1 MNNARQ
7 VFVRNGRHALALLLI
22 AAPLTG
28 YAGEQLIPA
37 GSMIQCT
44 LSEPKLSSKT
54 ADIGD
59 PVLCRVG
66 RVEMYGHS
74 SMPYGSVLVG
84 RFEDYKDPGH
94 LVGKGW
100 MELKFDRLILQ
111 PDTEI
116 SLAAKVVDV
125 PKYNVDKQG
134 RILGKGHAVRDV
146 VEWMI
151 PVLWPIDLINLPRR
165 GPRPV
170 LKAETRVTVKVMDDF
185 EIPTREMARDTAPAL
200 VQRAPVSYA
209 APAPVVEEAP
219 APAPVAYE
227 YAPEPPAPMPV
238 VVRRAP
244 PPPTLLVMRN
254 GYGMYASNYWLQ
266 GDSIRYIAMNGAP
279 VVMPTQQLDYQATIY
294 ANQQRGVNFSLQQAG
309 AYRGY

>member
-1 MNNARQ
+1 MKNA
-7 VFVRNGRHALALLLI
+7 RHALALLVL

-37 GSMIQCT
+37 GTMIQCT

-54 ADIGD
+54 ADVGD
-59 PVLCRVG
+59 PVLCRVN
-66 RVEMYGHS
+66 RVEMYGRS
-74 SMPYGSVLVG
+74 AMPYGSVLAG

-116 SLAAKVVDV
+116 PLTAKVVDV

-170 LKAETRVTVKVMDDF
+170 LKAETRVTLKVMDDF
-185 EIPTREMARDTAPAL
+185 EIPTREMARETAPAL
-200 VQRAPVSYA
+200 VQRGPVSYVAPAPAVEA
-209 APAPVVEEAP
+209 APAPV
-219 APAPVAYE
+219 PVVYE
-227 YAPEPPAPMPV
+227 DAGEPPAPMPV
-238 VVRRAP
+238 RVRRP
-244 PPPTLLVMRN
+244 PPMPTLLVMRN
-254 GYGMYASNYWLQ
+254 GYGMYATSYWLQ
-266 GDSIRYIAMNGAP
+266 GNSIRYLAMNGAR
-279 VVMPTQQLDYQATIY
+279 VVMPMQQLDYGATVS
-294 ANQQRGVNFSLQQAG
+294 ANQQRGVSFTLRAAG

>member
-1 MNNARQ
+1 MRTAR
-7 VFVRNGRHALALLLI
+7 RALALLVF

-37 GSMIQCT
+37 GTMIQCT
-44 LSEPKLSSKT
+44 LSEPRLSSKT
-54 ADIGD
+54 ADVGD
-59 PVLCRVG
+59 PVLCRVN
-66 RVEMYGHS
+66 RVETYGRS
-74 SMPYGSVLVG
+74 AMPYGSVLAG

-116 SLAAKVVDV
+116 PLTAKVVDV

-151 PVLWPIDLINLPRR
+151 PVLWPIDLLNLPRR

-170 LKAETRVTVKVMDDF
+170 LKAETRVTLKVMDDF
-185 EIPTREMARDTAPAL
+185 EIPTREMARETAPAL
-200 VQRAPVSYA
+200 VQRGPVSYV
-209 APAPVVEEAP
+209 APAPVVEAAP
-219 APAPVAYE
+219 AALAVVSEDA
-227 YAPEPPAPMPV
+227 AEPPAPMPV
-238 VVRRAP
+238 MVRRP
-244 PPPTLLVMRN
+244 PPMPTLLVMRN
-254 GYGMYASNYWLQ
+254 GYGMYATSYWLQ
-266 GDSIRYIAMNGAP
+266 GNSIRYLAVNGAR
-279 VVMPTQQLDYQATIY
+279 VVMPMQQLDYGATVS
-294 ANQQRGVNFSLQQAG
+294 ANQQRGVNFTLRAAE